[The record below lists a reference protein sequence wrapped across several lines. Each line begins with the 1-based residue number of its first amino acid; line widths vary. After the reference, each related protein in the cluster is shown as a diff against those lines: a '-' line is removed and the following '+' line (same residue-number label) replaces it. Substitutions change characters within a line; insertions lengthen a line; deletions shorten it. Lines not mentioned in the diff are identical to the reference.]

1 MKARDF
7 HATLAKFS
15 VNHARRAEIGA
26 TRRSRTRARLLAS
39 ARQLFGR
46 EGGRSTRVEDICES
60 AAIARGTFYNY
71 FPTFDALQAALFDEL
86 SNKFDDAVHQVFE
99 QLEGPDERT
108 AAAIRFYLTHMVEDH
123 EWGWGMVNTGMGLG
137 FFHASVSDRVLE
149 TIQDGIDAGEFT
161 IGTAE
166 AGRDILLGSGLAAAV
181 TLLGGTTSERHIEL
195 VAVAVLQALGTPER
209 RAHELAR
216 APLPSLP
223 GAEGSDAA

>member
-1 MKARDF
+1 M
-7 HATLAKFS
+7 AKFS

-26 TRRSRTRARLLAS
+26 TRRSRTRARLLDS
-39 ARQLFGR
+39 ARLLFGR
-46 EGGRSTRVEDICES
+46 DGGLSTRVEDICES

-108 AAAIRFYLTHMVEDH
+108 AAAIRFYLTHMGEDH
-123 EWGWGMVNTGMGLG
+123 EGGWGMVHTGMGLG

>member
-1 MKARDF
+1 M
-7 HATLAKFS
+7 AKFS
-15 VNHARRAEIGA
+15 VNHARGA
-26 TRRSRTRARLLAS
+26 ARGASRLSLTRAGGLVS
-39 ARQLFGR
+39 GR
-46 EGGRSTRVEDICES
+46 EFCGRAGGPSTRVEDICES